1 MITVPSW
8 MFWSLVAINVLMG
21 MGWGWTIG
29 WSMNRALTMYEFG
42 RTTGFEQGKL
52 SVGPQRKS
60 KRKR

>member
-1 MITVPSW
+1 
-8 MFWSLVAINVLMG
+8 MG